1 METFSEELFS
11 ALMELNGKEVVM
23 VLTASQQNV
32 PFMHILGNLK
42 VTKSSLIEF
51 VVGDA
56 IVRAGTVQQIQIH
69 GKREITFWI
78 DNVVGQALMT
88 GVHCSLRQVGL

>member
-1 METFSEELFS
+1 MVTFNEDLFS
-11 ALMELNGKEVVM
+11 ALMELNNKEVVM

-32 PFMHILGNLK
+32 PFMHTLGKLK
-42 VTKSSLIEF
+42 VTKSSIIEF

-69 GKREITFWI
+69 GKREVSFWI
-78 DNVVGQALMT
+78 DNVIGQALMT
-88 GVHCSLRQVGL
+88 GVHCSLRQAGM